1 MLTVN
6 QSTEQSEKTT
16 ETAKTRVGTAE
27 HYPHPASA
35 LLRKRLQPP
44 DWLTAAVTPA
54 CVRTGLLRLVP
65 EFASGRLVL
74 SSCEVKR
81 LRFRE
86 SQGCWS
92 GMYLLTIE
100 GLPQASQSGQQDE
113 EQVLQQVVPVHGT
126 LIPPGL
132 REPAHGVNDVPFG
145 AEQWRCYLPELHL
158 ELRTQPPDSELAALP
173 QLTDPEA
180 ARSLLETSIRAG
192 APHYDDLRIESC
204 TPKVM
209 RYKPGSRCTILYHL
223 AYPPALAQ
231 GHNWPA
237 VVVAKTHHGAKGQN
251 AYAGMQA
258 LWNSPLGTSH
268 TVAIAEPLAY
278 LTDLKVLVQG
288 PIREEQTLE
297 DLIQHTWRA
306 AKVPNAARDALEI
319 SGDLHTYIC
328 KTAAGLAELH
338 QCGIHYGETVNWTDE
353 LAEIYEGRAK
363 LAAPLPQLGDL
374 AEDLLDHLQRLA
386 AIHPADPV
394 APAHRSFRPAQVLLY
409 KGQIGFIDFDGVCQ
423 AEPAMDLA
431 LFMTTVKNM
440 ALRKSNLGTEVLNGR
455 ELGGEDE
462 DEEEGELIDAETRLA
477 RLTQAEAICQLFLT
491 EYEKHASVSHIRILL
506 WETLDLLSL
515 VLGSWTKLKLARL
528 DNCLF
533 MLERHLK
540 VNGDRMTEHRR
551 TEDS

>member
-1 MLTVN
+1 M
-6 QSTEQSEKTT
+6 
-16 ETAKTRVGTAE
+16 
-27 HYPHPASA
+27 
-35 LLRKRLQPP
+35 
-44 DWLTAAVTPA
+44 
-54 CVRTGLLRLVP
+54 P
-65 EFASGRLVL
+65 EFASGQLVL
-74 SSCEVKR
+74 RSCAVKR

-92 GMYLLTIE
+92 GIYLLTIE
-100 GLPQASQSGQQDE
+100 GLPSASPSGQPVE
-113 EQVLQQVVPVHGT
+113 TQVVPIHGT
-126 LIPPGL
+126 VLPPGL
-132 REPAHGVNDVPFG
+132 AEPVYGVNEAPFG
-145 AEQWRCYLPELHL
+145 AAEWRCYLPDLRL
-158 ELRTQPPDSELAALP
+158 ALRTQPPDSELAALP

-180 ARSLLETSIRAG
+180 ARRLLEASIRTG

-209 RYKPGSRCTILYHL
+209 RYKPGSRCTILYQL
-223 AYPPALAQ
+223 AYPPALAA
-231 GHNWPA
+231 GRNWPA

-258 LWNSPLGTSH
+258 LWNSPLGASR

-297 DLIQHTWRA
+297 DLIQQTWRA
-306 AKVPNAARDALEI
+306 AKATNTGVEI
-319 SGDLHTYIC
+319 SGDLHAYIC

-338 QCGIHYGETVNWTDE
+338 QCGIHYGETVHWTDE
-353 LAEIYEGRAK
+353 LAEICEGRAK

-374 AEDLLDHLQRLA
+374 AEDLLAQLQRLA
-386 AIHPADPV
+386 AIHPADPI

-409 KGQIGFIDFDGVCQ
+409 KGAIGFIDFDGVCQ

-440 ALRKSNLGTEVLNGR
+440 ALRKSNLITGALSN
-455 ELGGEDE
+455 GEDD

-491 EYEKHASVSHIRILL
+491 EYEKHASVSRIRILL

-533 MLERHLK
+533 MLERHLQL
-540 VNGDRMTEHRR
+540 NEALL
-551 TEDS
+551 EA